1 MVSARIV
8 KKNEVM
14 PESHV
19 GFGVAYFFLLQ
30 MVLIWYDDKDVTKE
44 DMVKDARTNY
54 RLFTLFND

>member
-1 MVSARIV
+1 
-8 KKNEVM
+8 M